1 MIILLIAML
10 VWMFL
15 FLTSANMLILLIISI
30 LNTWIVIVGLD
41 MMILNSSCF
50 LRPASDLLL
59 TSDTIMNSSWW
70 LKLLSRLRSRF
81 FGCYTPLYLILL
93 IKNKLRIS
101 LILIWKLIKSLI
113 TSMSSWINYLCGS
126 NCWILISNFINIF
139 LNRIWNFI
147 LPLFFWLK
155 IYFLVIII
163 LQLFLLLMKYCVF
176 LLNNI
181 I

>member
-1 MIILLIAML
+1 MILLVTML
-10 VWMFL
+10 VCMFL
-15 FLTSANMLILLIISI
+15 FLASTNMLILFIISI
-30 LNTWIVIVGLD
+30 LNTWIVILGLD

-50 LRPASDLLL
+50 LWTSSDLLL
-59 TSDTIMNSSWW
+59 TSNTIVNSSRW
-70 LKLLSRLRSRF
+70 LKLLPWLRSRF
-81 FGCYTPLYLILL
+81 FGSYTSLDLILL
-93 IKNKLRIS
+93 IKDKLRIS
-101 LILIWKLIKSLI
+101 LILIWKLIESLI
-113 TSMSSWINYLCGS
+113 TSMNSWINNLCRS

-139 LNRIWNFI
+139 LNCIWNFI

-163 LQLFLLLMKYCVF
+163 LRLFLLLMVNCVF